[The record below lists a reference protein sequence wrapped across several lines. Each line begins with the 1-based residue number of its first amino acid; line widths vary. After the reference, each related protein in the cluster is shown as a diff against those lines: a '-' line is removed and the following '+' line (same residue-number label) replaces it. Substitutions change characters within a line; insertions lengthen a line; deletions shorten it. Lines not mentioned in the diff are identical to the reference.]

1 LAARSKARTKPRVP
15 SPPPAEALP
24 RALRA
29 CYNGAGLRQVD
40 VVERIQDSGNPDIP
54 PDFITQPKLSRWST
68 GRDRPPLD
76 ALPVL
81 EAVCGRPIGSILHA
95 AGYVA
100 DVVPSVAHA
109 IAMDP
114 ALSPD
119 AKRMLLASYEAM
131 TRESGRDGAAAR

>member
-1 LAARSKARTKPRVP
+1 MAARSKARAKSRVP
-15 SPPPAEALP
+15 SPPAPDALP

-40 VVERIQDSGNPDIP
+40 VVERVQESGNPDIP
-54 PDFITQPKLSRWST
+54 RDFITKLSRWST

-81 EAVCGRPIGSILHA
+81 ESVCGRPVGSILHA

-100 DVVPSVAHA
+100 GVVPTVSYA
-109 IAMDP
+109 IEMDP
-114 ALSPD
+114 TLSPD

-131 TRESGRDGAAAR
+131 SQESRPEG